1 MAPAP
6 EPVPAPAPAAP
17 APEPAAAPATSPD
30 LPAFPGTGAI
40 REVEL
45 TRIRRVTAR
54 RLVDAAAVP
63 TVTLHRRAGVEQAK
77 VAVAVARAQ
86 GVRATLTHA
95 ILAACAASLPKFPE
109 LNGFWVDGRLYTAE
123 KVNLGIAVDVEGQGL
138 LVAVAP
144 DCAGKGIADIATVS
158 NAAVAE
164 ARAGRGGRGEH
175 ATFTVSNLGMLGVEQ
190 FTPVLNPPETGIL
203 GVGAVVDG
211 RIGLSLTFD
220 HRAIDGAPAARFLDA
235 VARELAG
242 V

>member
-1 MAPAP
+1 
-6 EPVPAPAPAAP
+6 VAA
-17 APEPAAAPATSPD
+17 AAPAAAPAVSHD
-30 LPAFPGTGAI
+30 IPAFPGTGAI

>member
-1 MAPAP
+1 
-6 EPVPAPAPAAP
+6 
-17 APEPAAAPATSPD
+17 
-30 LPAFPGTGAI
+30 
-40 REVEL
+40 
-45 TRIRRVTAR
+45 
-54 RLVDAAAVP
+54 
-63 TVTLHRRAGVEQAK
+63 
-77 VAVAVARAQ
+77 
-86 GVRATLTHA
+86 
-95 ILAACAASLPKFPE
+95 
-109 LNGFWVDGRLYTAE
+109 VDGRLYTAE

-144 DCAGKGIADIATVS
+144 DCAGKGIADIAAVS